1 MNKRTLQFLTL
12 ISMLCLTLM
21 ALATFGQERR
31 LTYDD
36 WYGDVKKSLADHY
49 TGKTVKLRAAIPAT
63 RRGLEL
69 VDGSLNPGN
78 AATSTETLAQSGDEV
93 TIKSFKVTDTDIEL
107 LLSKADEKR
116 KSKFF
121 SWPKKPRI
129 SLRFSHELTVKD
141 LTIDAINGWLAQ
153 AIDVTALST
162 EPAASSAQA
171 SVAPL
176 PPAMPKEASPKSV
189 AAKFST
195 ENSQGLPTP
204 TVVSD
209 LPQNVS
215 GLAELAVECP
225 GRYARVYIDDAYSGF
240 APRTVKLRAGVH
252 SVLVMADGYK
262 AWEQKLF
269 IPGGKASVIKA
280 ELQR

>member
-1 MNKRTLQFLTL
+1 MNKRTLQTLTL
-12 ISMLCLTLM
+12 ISALCLTFL
-21 ALATFGQERR
+21 ALVTFGQERR

-36 WYGDVKKSLADHY
+36 WYGDVKKILADHY

-69 VDGSLNPGN
+69 VDGSLNTGN

-116 KSKFF
+116 KSRFF

-141 LTIDAINGWLAQ
+141 LTIDTINGWLAQ
-153 AIDVTALST
+153 AMDVTSLTT
-162 EPAASSAQA
+162 EPAGSAAQA
-171 SVAPL
+171 SVAP
-176 PPAMPKEASPKSV
+176 PPMMPKEASTKPI
-189 AAKFST
+189 AAKSSM
-195 ENSQGLPTP
+195 ENSQRLPTP
-204 TVVSD
+204 TIVSD
-209 LPQNVS
+209 LPPNAS
-215 GLAELAVECP
+215 GLAELAVECS
-225 GRYARVYIDDAYSGF
+225 GRYARVYIDDAYSGV
-240 APRTVKLRAGVH
+240 APRTVKLRPGVH